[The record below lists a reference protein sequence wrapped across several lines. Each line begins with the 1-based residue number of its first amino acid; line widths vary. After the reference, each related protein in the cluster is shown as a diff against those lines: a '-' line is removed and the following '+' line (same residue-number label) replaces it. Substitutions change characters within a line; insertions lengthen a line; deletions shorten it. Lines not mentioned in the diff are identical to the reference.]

1 MQEPELEVYGPPTEQ
16 EYLRKLK
23 AEIMRIE
30 SARLSGPKAEARK
43 LELVEHMRLLA
54 DSTASAT
61 RFVLLQAADEIER
74 LNREVSVLLAEC
86 QRMKDRLVNAR

>member
-16 EYLRKLK
+16 EYLRKLE

-30 SARLSGPKAEARK
+30 LARLRGPKAGTRK

-54 DSTASAT
+54 DSSASGT
-61 RFVLLQAADEIER
+61 RPVLLQAADTIER
-74 LNREVSVLLAEC
+74 LSREVRAWSDHAH
-86 QRMKDRLVNAR
+86 RLCDK